1 MYAIVEIAGHQYK
14 VRKDQQIYVNR
25 VDGEEGDVISFDK
38 VLLTDNDGAIEVGAP
53 VIEGIEVGAKIV
65 SHLKADKVI
74 VFKKKRRKGYRKKNG
89 HRQAIS
95 LLEIT
100 AIGKGDGKKPAK
112 KAEPKKEAPKAA
124 AKAEPKK
131 EAPKAAATAADDLT
145 RINGVGPK
153 FAGELNKLGYTS
165 FEQIS
170 KLTKAEMA
178 DVAEKVDGVSAEQ
191 LEGFKDHAKTL
202 YGYNKVLDKVGTATA
217 KDKNDLTAINGI
229 GPVIEGE
236 LNEVG
241 IYTYEQISKLG
252 AKEMEY
258 LSGLTGVTKELIQSE
273 EWVKQAKELLK

>member
-14 VRKDQQIYVNR
+14 VRKDQQLYVNR
-25 VDGEEGDVISFDK
+25 MAGNEGDTVSFDK
-38 VLLTDNDGAIEVGAP
+38 VLLTDDNGSVSVGAP
-53 VIEGIEVGAKIV
+53 VIDGLKVDAKIV

-95 LLEIT
+95 LIEIT
-100 AIGKGDGKKPAK
+100 GIGKGGSAPKAAPKKQA
-112 KAEPKKEAPKAA
+112 AKKEAPKAA
-124 AKAEPKK
+124 AASG
-131 EAPKAAATAADDLT
+131 DDLT
-145 RINGVGPK
+145 RIEGVGPK
-153 FAGELNKLGYTS
+153 FAAELQKAGLTT

-170 KLTKAEMA
+170 KMTKATMA
-178 DVAEKVDGVSAEQ
+178 ETAEKIDGISAEQ
-191 LEGFKDHAKTL
+191 LEEFKAHAKVL

-217 KDKNDLTAINGI
+217 KDKNDLTAITGI
-229 GPVIEGE
+229 GPVTEKE

-258 LSGLTGVTKELIQSE
+258 LAELSGITKETIQND

>member
-14 VRKDQQIYVNR
+14 VRQDQQIYVNR
-25 VDGEEGDVISFDK
+25 QEGNEGDVLSFDK
-38 VLLTDNDGAIEVGAP
+38 VLLTDTDGAIEVGAP

-95 LLEIT
+95 LIEIT
-100 AIGKGDGKKPAK
+100 NIGKGDGKKTAK
-112 KAEPKKEAPKAA
+112 KATAKKETAPKAA
-124 AKAEPKK
+124 PQKAS
-131 EAPKAAATAADDLT
+131 ASKADATVSDDLT

-153 FAGELNKLGYTS
+153 FSAELEKLGYTS

-178 DVAEKVDGVSAEQ
+178 DLADKVDGVSTEQ
-191 LEGFKDHAKTL
+191 LEDFKVQAKVL
-202 YGYNKVLDKVGTATA
+202 YGYNKVLAKTGTATA
-217 KDKNDLTAINGI
+217 KDKNDLTAITGI
-229 GPVIEGE
+229 GPVTEGE
-236 LNEVG
+236 LNEIG

-258 LSGLTGVTKELIQSE
+258 LSGLNGVTKESIQSE
-273 EWVKQAKELLK
+273 DWVGQAKGLLK